1 MRSIGRKPLGIAIV
15 ALLGAIACVARHAQ
29 QSANTTVPAA
39 NLRYSYDAKHSIPP
53 KSTLRGV
60 SNFGEVSTTL
70 YRGAQP
76 TREGFD
82 NLAKMG
88 VKIVVDLRGSRE
100 GERKEVTKRGMRYVA
115 IPWRCFHPRDQFFAR
130 FLMLLRE
137 NPGKKVFVHCR
148 VGDDRTGMMIAA
160 YRMTRQGWTPEE
172 ARKEMEAYGVGRF
185 HRVICPGLASYEKSF
200 PQRFRTSPAFQ
211 ELRAAEP
218 TPATQP

>member
-1 MRSIGRKPLGIAIV
+1 
-15 ALLGAIACVARHAQ
+15 
-29 QSANTTVPAA
+29 
-39 NLRYSYDAKHSIPP
+39 
-53 KSTLRGV
+53 V
-60 SNFGEVSTTL
+60 SNFGEVSPTL

-88 VKIVVDLRGSRE
+88 VDIVVDLRGSRE
-100 GERKEVTKRGMRYVA
+100 GERKAATKRGMQYVA
-115 IPWRCFHPRDQFFAR
+115 IPWRCFHPQDKFFAR

-148 VGDDRTGMMIAA
+148 LGDDRTGMMVAA
-160 YRMTRQGWTPEE
+160 YRMTQQGWTAEE
-172 ARKEMEAYGVGRF
+172 ARKEMEAYGVGWF
-185 HRVICPGLASYEKSF
+185 HRVICYGLASYEKSF

-218 TPATQP
+218 TVSVP